1 MNFEIIEKNSQK
13 FVLVPVEQYN
23 QFLADLEMLR
33 DVRDFRGAK
42 AVDEETFPDEV
53 INRLILNEENPIKV
67 YREHRDLTQKQL
79 ADKIGI
85 QRGYLAEIERG
96 RKSGSV
102 KTRTYANLAHGD
114 RFLIFN
120 PLNPPYQGDL

>member
-23 QFLADLEMLR
+23 QFLADLEMLK
-33 DVRDFRGAK
+33 DVRDFREAK
-42 AVDEETFPDEV
+42 TVDEETFPDEV
-53 INRLILNEENPIKV
+53 VNRLILDEENPIKV
-67 YREHRDLTQKQL
+67 YREYRGLTQKQL
-79 ADKIGI
+79 AAKIGI

-102 KTRTYANLAHGD
+102 KTLKALAEALNVNLI
-114 RFLIFN
+114 LI
-120 PLNPPYQGDL
+120 L

>member
-67 YREHRDLTQKQL
+67 YREYRGLTQKQL

-102 KTRTYANLAHGD
+102 KTLKAIAEALNVD
-114 RFLIFN
+114 LI
-120 PLNPPYQGDL
+120 LIL

>member
-23 QFLADLEMLR
+23 QFLADLEMLK
-33 DVRDFRGAK
+33 DVRDFREAK
-42 AVDEETFPDEV
+42 AVDEEAFPDEV

-67 YREHRDLTQKQL
+67 YREYRGLTQKQL
-79 ADKIGI
+79 ADQIGI

-102 KTRTYANLAHGD
+102 KTLKALAEALNVD
-114 RFLIFN
+114 LI
-120 PLNPPYQGDL
+120 LIL

>member
-1 MNFEIIEKNSQK
+1 
-13 FVLVPVEQYN
+13 
-23 QFLADLEMLR
+23 MLK
-33 DVRDFRGAK
+33 DVRDFREAK

-67 YREHRDLTQKQL
+67 YREYRSLTQKQL
-79 ADKIGI
+79 AAKIGI

-102 KTRTYANLAHGD
+102 KTLKALAEALSVD
-114 RFLIFN
+114 LI
-120 PLNPPYQGDL
+120 LIL

>member
-23 QFLADLEMLR
+23 QFLADLEMLK
-33 DVRDFRGAK
+33 DVRDFREAK
-42 AVDEETFPDEV
+42 AVDEETIPDEV
-53 INRLILNEENPIKV
+53 VNRLILDEENPIKV
-67 YREHRDLTQKQL
+67 YREYRGLTQKQL

-102 KTRTYANLAHGD
+102 KTLKALAEALNVD
-114 RFLIFN
+114 LI
-120 PLNPPYQGDL
+120 LIL